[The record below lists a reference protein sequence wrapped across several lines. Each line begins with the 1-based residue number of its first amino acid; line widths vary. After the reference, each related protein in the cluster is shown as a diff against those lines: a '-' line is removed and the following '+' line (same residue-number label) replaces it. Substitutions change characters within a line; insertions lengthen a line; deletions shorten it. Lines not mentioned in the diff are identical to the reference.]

1 MKMIHSSRCA
11 PIFITR
17 WSRYAR
23 LRLHPNEGRW
33 IKRYDKF
40 GRLRRRGRTCQ
51 RCRRAHVNREP
62 HLQRRRQLLLADRVV
77 NNCVTRLNYPIR
89 AR

>member
-23 LRLHPNEGRW
+23 LRLHP
-33 IKRYDKF
+33 I
-40 GRLRRRGRTCQ
+40 
-51 RCRRAHVNREP
+51 
-62 HLQRRRQLLLADRVV
+62 QLLTYHSGWQSNVDQIMRS
-77 NNCVTRLNYPIR
+77 IR
-89 AR
+89 IERTGWAASINAGNAYAELGSTWRNP